1 LSEPLACGLRSSS
14 VALPAFADWRLFS
27 LYTVEVSGAV
37 ASSDAPVDAASLLQ
51 AIAERQ
57 DRDAFVALFR
67 MFAPKVKSY
76 LIGLGASAAQAD
88 DLIQD
93 VMLTVWN
100 KAAQF
105 DPRRSSPA
113 TWIFTIARNRRID
126 VLRRERRYEYDSDD
140 PMLVEDPAP
149 SGFAAAAARQDEVKV
164 AQAMEQLTADQVAV
178 VRLAFFED
186 KTHRE
191 IATQLNVPIGT
202 VKSRM
207 FLAFEKLRGRRARAE
222 SS

>member
-1 LSEPLACGLRSSS
+1 VLLA
-14 VALPAFADWRLFS
+14 AYADWRLFS
-27 LYTVEVSGAV
+27 PYNVWVSGAV
-37 ASSDAPVDAASLLQ
+37 ANPDAPLDAPTLLAAIAAS
-51 AIAERQ
+51 Q

-76 LIGLGASAAQAD
+76 LIGLGASPAQAD

-100 KAAQF
+100 KATQF
-105 DPRRSSPA
+105 DPRRSSAA

-126 VLRRERRYEYDSDD
+126 VLRRERRYEYDSED
-140 PMLVEDPAP
+140 PLLVEDEAP
-149 SGFAAAAARQDEVKV
+149 SGFQVAAAHQDEVQV
-164 AQAMEQLTADQVAV
+164 ARAMEQLTPDQVAV

-207 FLAFEKLRGRRARAE
+207 FLAFEKLRARRARAE

>member
-1 LSEPLACGLRSSS
+1 
-14 VALPAFADWRLFS
+14 
-27 LYTVEVSGAV
+27 V
-37 ASSDAPVDAASLLQ
+37 ASPDAPLDPASLLR
-51 AIAERQ
+51 AIAEHQ

-76 LIGLGASAAQAD
+76 LIGQGATTAQAD

-105 DPRRSSPA
+105 DPRRSSPT

-140 PMLVEDPAP
+140 PLLVEDTAP
-149 SGFAAAAARQDEVKV
+149 SGFQAAAARQDEIQV
-164 AQAMEQLTADQVAV
+164 AQAMEQLTADQVTV

-207 FLAFEKLRGRRARAE
+207 FLAFEKLRARRARAE